1 MVWAVTWSWWLR
13 GKVISVM
20 VLQDYKWSRV
30 NEGRCCRDRLPP
42 SNAHWCWFGMV
53 SVGVR
58 EVVAESLL
66 AAGTDGGVEM
76 RVWEA
81 ASRVPAAAS

>member
-1 MVWAVTWSWWLR
+1 MVVWVA
-13 GKVISVM
+13 
-20 VLQDYKWSRV
+20 
-30 NEGRCCRDRLPP
+30 
-42 SNAHWCWFGMV
+42 

-58 EVVAESLL
+58 EVVAESFL
-66 AAGTDGGVEM
+66 AAGTDGGDEM